1 MIEANTKKDIYKTSR
16 VLYIFEALVEYLSSL
31 LLTGTFIAKVST
43 TLGVSDSLT
52 GIITAFTSLGC
63 GFELFS
69 LFVSRKNGVKRPV
82 IISGLINEL
91 LFVFIYVV
99 PLVPLNKNLKIAIFV
114 FCMLGGNILL
124 KVFNSPKIS
133 WFMELVDDA
142 KRGIFTSFKQM
153 ISLGVGVVFS
163 MAMGYASDTLADS
176 GNMRGSFLVC
186 AITLFF
192 LMVIHFCT
200 YIFSKE
206 KPCEAKLVSAPVK
219 ERILLLAKNKAFIK
233 AVMVCVLYNVAN
245 YISVSFYGT
254 YQLKELGFTLFYS
267 QIVHGVYCLV
277 RICFEPYWG
286 KYADKYSFAKMFCL
300 CMLICGISFGVNIF
314 TVRENGH
321 VMYMLY
327 TVLHAVATAGINSA
341 LMNIIL
347 DVVPHELRSDALA
360 IKNTA
365 YGFAGFFT
373 TLAASPFVAFIQSR
387 GNSLF
392 GATVYAQQIL
402 SLVTFVMMIGLSI
415 YIKKSIIDNS
425 RLKG

>member
-1 MIEANTKKDIYKTSR
+1 MTVQKDIYKTSR

-142 KRGIFTSFKQM
+142 KRGIFTSVKQM

-163 MAMGYASDTLADS
+163 LSMGYVSDTLADS

-186 AITLFF
+186 AVTLFF

-206 KPCEAKLVSAPVK
+206 KPCEAKLLSAPAK

-286 KYADKYSFAKMFCL
+286 KYADKYSFAKMFCV
-300 CMLICGISFGVNIF
+300 CMLIGGISFGVNIF

-402 SLVTFVMMIGLSI
+402 SLVTFVMMIVLSI

>member
-1 MIEANTKKDIYKTSR
+1 MTVQKDIYKTSR

-69 LFVSRKNGVKRPV
+69 LFVSRKNGVKKPV

-163 MAMGYASDTLADS
+163 MAMGYVSDTLANS

-186 AITLFF
+186 AVTLFF

-206 KPCEAKLVSAPVK
+206 KPCDTALATAPVK
-219 ERILLLAKNKAFIK
+219 NRLSLLIKNKAFLR
-233 AVMVCVLYNVAN
+233 AVLVCVLYNVAN

>member
-1 MIEANTKKDIYKTSR
+1 MTVQKDIYKTSR

-69 LFVSRKNGVKRPV
+69 LFVSRKNGVKKPV

-163 MAMGYASDTLADS
+163 MAMGYVSDTLADS

-186 AITLFF
+186 AVTLFV

-206 KPCEAKLVSAPVK
+206 KPCDTALAAAPVK
-219 ERILLLAKNKAFIK
+219 NRLSLLIKNKAFLR
-233 AVMVCVLYNVAN
+233 AVLVCVLYNVAN

>member
-1 MIEANTKKDIYKTSR
+1 
-16 VLYIFEALVEYLSSL
+16 
-31 LLTGTFIAKVST
+31 
-43 TLGVSDSLT
+43 
-52 GIITAFTSLGC
+52 
-63 GFELFS
+63 
-69 LFVSRKNGVKRPV
+69 
-82 IISGLINEL
+82 
-91 LFVFIYVV
+91 
-99 PLVPLNKNLKIAIFV
+99 
-114 FCMLGGNILL
+114 
-124 KVFNSPKIS
+124 
-133 WFMELVDDA
+133 
-142 KRGIFTSFKQM
+142 
-153 ISLGVGVVFS
+153 
-163 MAMGYASDTLADS
+163 
-176 GNMRGSFLVC
+176 
-186 AITLFF
+186 
-192 LMVIHFCT
+192 MVIHFCT

-206 KPCEAKLVSAPVK
+206 KPCEAKLVSAPAK

-286 KYADKYSFAKMFCL
+286 KYADKYSFAKMFCV

-373 TLAASPFVAFIQSR
+373 TLALSPLVAYIQNN
-387 GNSLF
+387 GNKLF
-392 GATVYAQQIL
+392 GINMQAQQLLALVSLIFTIVIL
-402 SLVTFVMMIGLSI
+402 I
-415 YIKKSIIDNS
+415 YLFTVISKIPSKRERKSE
-425 RLKG
+425 

>member
-1 MIEANTKKDIYKTSR
+1 MTVQKDVYKTSR

-69 LFVSRKNGVKRPV
+69 LFISRKNGVKKPV

-163 MAMGYASDTLADS
+163 MAMGYVSDTLADS

-186 AITLFF
+186 AVTLFF

-206 KPCEAKLVSAPVK
+206 KPCEAKLVSAPAK

>member
-1 MIEANTKKDIYKTSR
+1 MTVQKDIYKTSR

-114 FCMLGGNILL
+114 FCMLAGNVLL

-163 MAMGYASDTLADS
+163 MAMGYVSDTLADS

-186 AITLFF
+186 AVTLFV

-206 KPCEAKLVSAPVK
+206 KPCEAKLVSAPAK

-286 KYADKYSFAKMFCL
+286 KYADKYSFAKMFCV